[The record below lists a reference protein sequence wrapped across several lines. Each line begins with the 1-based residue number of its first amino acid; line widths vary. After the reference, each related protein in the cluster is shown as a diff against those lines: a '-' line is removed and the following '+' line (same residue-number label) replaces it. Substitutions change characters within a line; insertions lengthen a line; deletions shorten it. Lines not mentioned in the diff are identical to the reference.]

1 MDTTTHT
8 TTANADALASAPLD
22 TLQTDLSVRTGR
34 GINAMIAGVILWTLF
49 GIAGA
54 VVADEFIL
62 ALVYVFGAGLL
73 FPLSLLVA
81 KALRLDTYAKG
92 NPLGPLAGI
101 LGGLQILFI
110 PLMLGAVFLTPRS
123 VPWFLAVL
131 VGAHLLPYA
140 WLYRSRA
147 YLVASIGIPVASGL
161 VGWLLPDLVRFAAPA
176 AVVVLLAVTAF
187 LLHRENRAG

>member
-101 LGGLQILFI
+101 LGGC
-110 PLMLGAVFLTPRS
+110 RS
-123 VPWFLAVL
+123 CS
-131 VGAHLLPYA
+131 
-140 WLYRSRA
+140 SR
-147 YLVASIGIPVASGL
+147 
-161 VGWLLPDLVRFAAPA
+161 
-176 AVVVLLAVTAF
+176 
-187 LLHRENRAG
+187 